1 MKIKYIKDIKDTVE
15 EYKQHKGAKKMKDRI
30 EEIIYNWVLK
40 NYGESEVEN
49 PSWNIKLLA
58 DYLKPYI
65 NTMERKEKIQR
76 RERAVIEE
84 VVNYFDY
91 HNKNMNKSQDWQI
104 YRLKQLLKGNIIK
117 GE

>member
-1 MKIKYIKDIKDTVE
+1 MKIEILIK
-15 EYKQHKGAKKMKDRI
+15 R
-30 EEIIYNWVLK
+30 WVK
-40 NYGESEVEN
+40 ENYGQEELDC

-65 NTMERKEKIQR
+65 NTMEKKEKIQR

-84 VVNYFDY
+84 VVSYFDY